1 MGFAGHFGGI
11 CRSLSVGFAGHL
23 GWDYAV
29 TFRGIKHDTSLI
41 FYYQKLK
48 NLSESGEGIDPKM

>member
-29 TFRGIKHDTSLI
+29 TFRGIKQIKMIRSFNKSFFKSKVQN
-41 FYYQKLK
+41 FYEL
-48 NLSESGEGIDPKM
+48 